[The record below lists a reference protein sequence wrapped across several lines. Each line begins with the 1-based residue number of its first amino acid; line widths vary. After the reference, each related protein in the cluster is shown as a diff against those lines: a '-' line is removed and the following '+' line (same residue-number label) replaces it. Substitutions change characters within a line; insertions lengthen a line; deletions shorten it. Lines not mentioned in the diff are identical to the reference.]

1 MRCFMPH
8 SDDRTPLSTPLARA
22 QARLAAGDLPGASML
37 ALELIRNFPDDPRAW
52 TLMGSVHLRA
62 ERPDLAAVCLERAL
76 ERAPADPAALI
87 RHGQCLAR
95 LGRHHEALVVA
106 EAAAALPLATAALAD
121 GLGTLYSHC
130 DAPTRAL
137 PLYAR
142 AVAAAPGNAAY
153 LYNLATAQR
162 MVGALSAAEAS
173 LDELIAVRP
182 DDYAAYY
189 TRTDLRTQTPER
201 NHVGALRT
209 LLHQGVADRT
219 AQVMLRFALAKE
231 LEDLGEYAASFEQ
244 LAQGCRL
251 QRAAMTY
258 DVAEDVATME
268 RIIATHD
275 AAALKSGRGHDAD
288 AAIFII
294 GLPRSGTTLVE
305 SILASHSEVRSGGE
319 LQAFPQACIQAVQ
332 ALGGTAVPKLAF
344 VERALSLDPR
354 ELGERYVA
362 ATQALAAGKR
372 RFTDKLPLNYLYA
385 GLIRRA
391 LPHARIVA
399 LVREPM
405 DSCYAMYKALF
416 TGAYPFSYDLDDL
429 GRYFVAWQGL
439 MRHWQEALGEALL
452 VVRYEELVGEQEAV
466 TRRIL
471 EHCGLPWQAACLEF
485 HRRAG
490 SVATASAVQVRRPLY
505 STSIGKWRHYEQQL
519 RPLARYLSA
528 SG

>member
-1 MRCFMPH
+1 MQH
-8 SDDRTPLSTPLARA
+8 SDDRTPISTPLARA
-22 QARLAAGDLPGASML
+22 QARLTAGDLPGASTL

-87 RHGQCLAR
+87 RYGQCLAR
-95 LGRHHEALVVA
+95 LGRHREALVVA

-305 SILASHSEVRSGGE
+305 SILSSHSEVRSGGE

-362 ATQALAAGKR
+362 ATQALTAGKR

-505 STSIGKWRHYEQQL
+505 NTSIGKWRHYEQQL